1 MGTKTIWDVKLGDL
15 QRDPDFNFTNIEKDF
30 NSVMNEDEKKATI
43 LRLEKEA
50 GYWRSRGSSTLQ
62 KFYSDLAKKL
72 GISLLYEGGSKRKK
86 QRRSTKRSKSK
97 KSKRSRKSKKSRKS
111 RKSKKSRK

>member
-1 MGTKTIWDVKLGDL
+1 MGTKNIWDVELGDL

-30 NSVMNEDEKKATI
+30 NSVMNADEKKATI

-50 GYWRSRGSSTLQ
+50 GYWGSRGSSTLQ

-72 GISLLYEGGSKRKK
+72 GFSVLYEGGSKRKK

-97 KSKRSRKSKKSRKS
+97 RSRKSKRSKSRK
-111 RKSKKSRK
+111 